1 MIENSEKSLLWKE
14 KFRKDYSSDIS
25 MKNFRIRRKFV
36 PTWFWPMRYPILI
49 KLYFCLRSIKF
60 RTIHWKTPP
69 LVPLFCKSAGLNFR
83 LYFKNFY
90 RRCYFVNFC
99 ENVKSSY
106 SKEHLWRAI
115 SVTCPESFFMCVK
128 ESIKTVKIKIS
139 KINPV

>member
-1 MIENSEKSLLWKE
+1 MK
-14 KFRKDYSSDIS
+14 RKVQKRYSPDIS
-25 MKNFRIRRKFV
+25 MKNFRIRRKFG
-36 PTWFWPMRYPILI
+36 PTLFWPIRYPILI

-60 RTIHWKTPP
+60 RKIYRQTPP
-69 LVPLFCKSAGLNFR
+69 VVPLFWKSAGLNFR
-83 LYFKNFY
+83 LYLKNFY
-90 RRCYFVNFC
+90 RRCSFVNFY

-115 SVTCPESFFMCVK
+115 SVACPESFFMCVK